1 MSKQVKD
8 ELSHIRQRM
17 QGVNSRASNKSA
29 FGEAGGSPSRM
40 VLIDM
45 HQAKNIFNS
54 GVTKTDAA
62 QGGAILTPNE
72 ASRNGEENVTEL
84 ASLRSR
90 QYRLESA
97 DDVDEEDDEESPVK
111 DDEHIEKS
119 IDEVD

>member
-1 MSKQVKD
+1 
-8 ELSHIRQRM
+8 
-17 QGVNSRASNKSA
+17 
-29 FGEAGGSPSRM
+29 M